1 MIKRMTLLAKKEGTS
16 ISDFRAYWAGCHA
29 ELALC
34 MDGITSYTQNRVEK
48 RLWQCAE
55 SSGQFTVDGVVELYF
70 ENDEVMNLAQ
80 QSRVGSEY
88 IPEDEPNFL
97 HGWTL
102 CVVTHEDEPK
112 ERPGVKALVLAKLKH
127 DVSRAD
133 FKQLVTRA
141 NGSLAAPAEL
151 SFNWT
156 EKSAKRERLW
166 AEPVVPDALLAM
178 WFGNTAQAHD
188 AFRADGALANELSRA
203 SSQASAYLI
212 NTLIKR

>member
-1 MIKRMTLLAKKEGTS
+1 MIKRMTLLAKKDGSS

-29 ELALC
+29 DLALC

-48 RLWQCAE
+48 RLWQAPDA
-55 SSGQFTVDGVVELYF
+55 SGQFSVDGVVELCF
-70 ENDEVMNLAQ
+70 ENNEVMSRAQ
-80 QSRVGSEY
+80 QSHVGSEY

-102 CVVTHEDEPK
+102 CVVTHEDEPG
-112 ERPGVKALVLAKLKH
+112 ERPGVKVLVLATMK
-127 DVSRAD
+127 DAVSRAD
-133 FKQLVTRA
+133 FKEAVVKA
-141 NGSLAAPAEL
+141 NSSSASPVEL

-166 AEPVVPDALLAM
+166 AEPVAPNVLLAM

-188 AFRADGALANELSRA
+188 AFRADSELVTQVSRL
-203 SSQASAYLI
+203 SSHASAYLI
-212 NTLIKR
+212 NALIKR